1 MSRDSDD
8 RRRRPRAGLTR
19 QQILDA
25 AIEFV
30 DEHGLAALSTRKLGA
45 KLGVEGMTLYHY
57 VPNKAALLD
66 GMVERILDRSLRDLP
81 VAPDTPWP
89 DAVRGM
95 AHGLRMA
102 LLEHPAM
109 LPVIATRPVATPAA
123 VRILEDGLA
132 LLRAQ
137 STALGR
143 AMDILNA
150 VAMFVIGHTLA
161 QVADTPGHEDAVTA
175 QPPTIDPDQ
184 FPNFAEAIR
193 TGAGLDF
200 DTRFTTVLEIL
211 LDGFATA

>member
-1 MSRDSDD
+1 MPRDPAD
-8 RRRRPRAGLTR
+8 RRSRPRAGLTR

-57 VPNKAALLD
+57 VPSKAALLD
-66 GMVERILDRSLRDLP
+66 GMVERMLDRSLRGLP
-81 VAPDTPWP
+81 TTPDTPWP
-89 DAVRGM
+89 DAVRAM
-95 AHGLRMA
+95 AHGLHAA

-109 LPVIATRPVATPAA
+109 LPLIATRPVATPAA
-123 VRILEDGLA
+123 IQILEDGLA
-132 LLRAQ
+132 QLRAQ
-137 STALGR
+137 GVALAR

-150 VAMFVIGHTLA
+150 VTMFVIGHTLA
-161 QVADTPGHEDAVTA
+161 EAADTPGHEDAATA
-175 QPPTIDPDQ
+175 PAPVVDPEQ

-200 DTRFTTVLEIL
+200 DSRFTSVLDIL
-211 LDGFATA
+211 LAGFATN

>member
-1 MSRDSDD
+1 MPRDSAD
-8 RRRRPRAGLTR
+8 RRSRPRAGLTR
-19 QQILDA
+19 LQILDA

-45 KLGVEGMTLYHY
+45 KLGVEGMTLYYY

-66 GMVERILDRSLRDLP
+66 GMVERMLDRSLRLSP
-81 VAPDTPWP
+81 IAPDTPWP
-89 DAVRGM
+89 VAVRAM
-95 AHGLRMA
+95 AHGLRAA

-109 LPVIATRPVATPAA
+109 LPLVATRPVATPTA
-123 VRILEDGLA
+123 VQILEDGLA

-137 STALGR
+137 GIALAR

-150 VAMFVIGHTLA
+150 VMMFVIGHTLA
-161 QVADTPGHEDAVTA
+161 EAADTPGHEDAVTA
-175 QPPTIDPDQ
+175 QPPAVDLRQ

-200 DTRFTTVLEIL
+200 DSRFSTVLEIL
-211 LDGFATA
+211 LGGFAAG